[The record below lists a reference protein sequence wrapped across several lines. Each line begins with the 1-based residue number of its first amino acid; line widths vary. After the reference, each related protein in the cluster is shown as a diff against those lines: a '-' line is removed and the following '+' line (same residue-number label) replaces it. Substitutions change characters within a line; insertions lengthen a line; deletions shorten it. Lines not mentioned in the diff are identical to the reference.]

1 METASIII
9 LPLIVLII
17 VIYGYKQKINIYD
30 SFLKGVTEGL
40 KTSFNIFPNL
50 LAMIF
55 AVNLLISSGLIEYTF
70 SFLKE
75 ILAKFSLTSDILSM
89 AFFRPISGNASLAI
103 MNNIFK
109 NFTPDS
115 IMGRLASIIQGSTD
129 TTFYVLALYFGSIGI
144 KKTRYALKVGLF
156 ADLVGIVMSF
166 ILVYI
171 FFAK

>member
-1 METASIII
+1 MGTISIII

-17 VIYGYKQKINIYD
+17 IINGYKKKINIYD

-40 KTSFNIFPNL
+40 KTSFNIFPNF

-55 AVNLLISSGLIEYTF
+55 AVNILISSGFIEFVF

-75 ILAKFSLTSDILSM
+75 FLMRYSLTSDILSM

-103 MNNIFK
+103 MNNIFT

-115 IMGRLASIIQGSTD
+115 TMGRLASVIQGSTD
-129 TTFYVLALYFGSIGI
+129 TTFYVIALYFGSIGI
-144 KKTRYALKVGLF
+144 KKIRYTLKVGLF
-156 ADLVGIVMSF
+156 ADLVGIIMGF
-166 ILVYI
+166 ILVYL
-171 FFAK
+171 FF

>member
-1 METASIII
+1 METISIII

-17 VIYGYKQKINIYD
+17 VIYGYKKRINIYD
-30 SFLKGVTEGL
+30 SFMNGVVEGL
-40 KTSFNIFPNL
+40 KTSFSIFPNL

-55 AVNLLISSGLIEYTF
+55 AVNILISSGFIEYVF
-70 SFLKE
+70 SFLKP
-75 ILAKFSLTSDILSM
+75 ILSAFNLTSDILSM

-103 MNNIFK
+103 MNNIFS

-115 IMGRLASIIQGSTD
+115 IMGKLASVIQGSTD

-144 KKTRYALKVGLF
+144 KKTRYALSVGLF

-166 ILVYI
+166 VLVYL
-171 FFAK
+171 FF